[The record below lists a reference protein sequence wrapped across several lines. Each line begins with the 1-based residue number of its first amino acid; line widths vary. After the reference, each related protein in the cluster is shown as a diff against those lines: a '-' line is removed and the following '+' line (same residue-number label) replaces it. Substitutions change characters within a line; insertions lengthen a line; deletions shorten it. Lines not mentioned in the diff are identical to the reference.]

1 MSEPKGTSPQ
11 KLRVVFDTN
20 VLISAAILKNS
31 VSAKAFRRGLES
43 FELVHSGATFAELA
57 EVLERPKLSKYL
69 TELQREA
76 FLSLVAQASLPVDVR
91 SNITDCTDP
100 KDNKFLEL
108 AVDAN
113 ATIIVSGDAH
123 LLTMHPYHAV
133 SIVSP
138 AAFVQLVVE

>member
-1 MSEPKGTSPQ
+1 MNEPKGTSLQ

-31 VSAKAFRRGLES
+31 ISAKAFRHGLEN
-43 FELVHSGATFAELA
+43 FALVHSGATFAELA
-57 EVLERPKLSKYL
+57 EVLERPKLAKYL
-69 TELQREA
+69 NELEREA

-91 SNITDCTDP
+91 SSITDCADP

-108 AVDAN
+108 AIDAN

-123 LLTMHPYHAV
+123 LLTLHPYHAV

-138 AAFVQLVVE
+138 AVFAQLVNE